1 MFDGGVVSEL
11 GDERAVSY
19 ELEWQAVHRTLCE
32 WAKERAQLDAAGGT
46 YLLEA
51 EELYVFKRLGY
62 PTMAEYMVGELD
74 FTRHAA
80 NERLRVSRELL
91 VLPKLAAAYSEGELC
106 FSKVRELTRV
116 VTPETE
122 GAFLV
127 EAAGK
132 DSHQVARMIS
142 GLKRGD
148 GPDARPDPV
157 LVTRRVGFELHAE
170 ALALLAERKAA
181 LAKALGR
188 APTDDELMIELC
200 AGTVAQL
207 SESRTGDQLHGP
219 TGDGE
224 EEPVA
229 SAEQG
234 TCKVPPPRG
243 RQLFV
248 TCKHCARSE
257 LLVDGE
263 ALLLDDK
270 TAARLACD
278 VELVGDAD
286 TNELTR
292 VSSKIPSA
300 LRRKVF
306 MRDKFCCMVPGCRA
320 REFLDVHHIMHRE
333 HGGAHAMT
341 NLCLLCFQHHK
352 AHHDG
357 KLAIEG
363 LAPHGL
369 TFRWSHVGSDDG
381 GDDSSPST
389 CGVPLVPCRA
399 PGEAHVLE

>member
-1 MFDGGVVSEL
+1 MFDGGVVSDV
-11 GDERAVSY
+11 GDERAASY

-32 WAKERAQLDAAGGT
+32 WAKERVQLDAAGGT

-51 EELYVFKRLGY
+51 EELHVFKRLGY

-91 VLPKLAAAYSEGELC
+91 VLPKLAAAYSEGDLC
-106 FSKVRELTRV
+106 YSKVRELTRV

-122 GAFLV
+122 GAFLE

-132 DSHQVARMIS
+132 DSHEVARMIS
-142 GLKRGD
+142 GLKRGER
-148 GPDARPDPV
+148 PDARPDPA

-170 ALALLAERKAA
+170 ALALLAERKAG

-188 APTDDELMIELC
+188 APTDDELIIELC

-207 SESRTGDQLHGP
+207 SEPGTGDEPVGP
-219 TGDGE
+219 TRDCE
-224 EEPVA
+224 VEPVA
-229 SAEQG
+229 AAEQS
-234 TCKVPPPRG
+234 TRKVPPPRG

-263 ALLLDDK
+263 AILLDDK

-286 TNELTR
+286 SNELTR

-306 MRDKFCCMVPGCRA
+306 MRDKFCCVVAGCRA
-320 REFLDVHHIMHRE
+320 REFLDVHHIVHRE
-333 HGGAHAMT
+333 HGGAHAMS

-363 LAPHGL
+363 LAPHRL
-369 TFRWSHVGSDDG
+369 TFRWYHEGSHDG
-381 GDDSSPST
+381 G
-389 CGVPLVPCRA
+389 LVFLPATPA
-399 PGEAHVLE
+399 PGEARPW

>member
-1 MFDGGVVSEL
+1 
-11 GDERAVSY
+11 
-19 ELEWQAVHRTLCE
+19 VHRTLCE
-32 WAKERAQLDAAGGT
+32 WAKERAQLDAVGGT

-51 EELYVFKRLGY
+51 EDLHVFKRLGY
-62 PTMAEYMVGELD
+62 RDMTEYMVGELD

-80 NERLRVSRELL
+80 KERLRVSRELL
-91 VLPKLAAAYSEGELC
+91 ALPKLAAAYNDGELC

-122 GAFLV
+122 EVFLV
-127 EAAGK
+127 EATGK
-132 DSHQVARMIS
+132 DSHQVARMVS

-148 GPDARPDPV
+148 QPHAVPDPA

-170 ALALLAERKAA
+170 ALELLAARKTA
-181 LAKALGR
+181 LEKTLGR
-188 APTDDELMIELC
+188 APTDDELIVELC
-200 AGTVAQL
+200 TGTIAQEDE
-207 SESRTGDQLHGP
+207 SEEVDRALGL

-224 EEPVA
+224 EA
-229 SAEQG
+229 TSAAANPRAR
-234 TCKVPPPRG
+234 KVPPPRA

-263 ALLLDDK
+263 ALALDDK

-286 TNELTR
+286 SNELTR

-306 MRDKFCCMVPGCRA
+306 MRDKFCCVVPECRA
-320 REFLDVHHIMHRE
+320 RKFLDVHHIVHRE
-333 HGGAHAMT
+333 HGGAHVMN
-341 NLCLLCFQHHK
+341 NLCVLCFHHHK
-352 AHHDG
+352 SHHDG

-369 TFRWSHVGSDDG
+369 TFRWSHVEADD
-381 GDDSSPST
+381 T
-389 CGVPLVPCRA
+389 N
-399 PGEAHVLE
+399 

>member
-11 GDERAVSY
+11 GDERAASY
-19 ELEWQAVHRTLCE
+19 ELEWQAVHRTLRE

-51 EELYVFKRLGY
+51 EELHVFKRLGY
-62 PTMAEYMVGELD
+62 PNMAEYMVGELD

-91 VLPKLAAAYSEGELC
+91 VLPKLAAAYGEGELC

-116 VTPETE
+116 VTPATE
-122 GAFLV
+122 EAFLV

-132 DSHQVARMIS
+132 DSHQVARMVS

-148 GPDARPDPV
+148 RPDARPDPA

-170 ALALLAERKAA
+170 ALAVLAERKAA
-181 LAKALGR
+181 LANVLGR
-188 APTDDELMIELC
+188 APTDDELIIRLC
-200 AGTVAQL
+200 AGTVSPDDGLVEEVELA
-207 SESRTGDQLHGP
+207 GP

-224 EEPVA
+224 TAAAATPRVN
-229 SAEQG
+229 
-234 TCKVPPPRG
+234 KVPVPRS

-263 ALLLDDK
+263 ALALDDK

-278 VELVGDAD
+278 
-286 TNELTR
+286 
-292 VSSKIPSA
+292 
-300 LRRKVF
+300 
-306 MRDKFCCMVPGCRA
+306 
-320 REFLDVHHIMHRE
+320 
-333 HGGAHAMT
+333 
-341 NLCLLCFQHHK
+341 HHK

-363 LAPHGL
+363 SAPHGL
-369 TFRWSHVGSDDG
+369 TFRWSHVGSDD
-381 GDDSSPST
+381 
-389 CGVPLVPCRA
+389 A
-399 PGEAHVLE
+399 N